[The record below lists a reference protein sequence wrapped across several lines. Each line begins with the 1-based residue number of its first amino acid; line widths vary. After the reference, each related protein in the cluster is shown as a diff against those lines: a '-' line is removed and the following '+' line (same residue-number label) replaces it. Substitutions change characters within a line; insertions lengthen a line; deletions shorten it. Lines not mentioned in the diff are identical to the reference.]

1 MYFVKVQFLTIDIA
15 PPLIKCTYKPNQ
27 TEIWETL
34 PGQEGAPEATLQP
47 ILFLKK
53 FWLKNSVVLIHV
65 DSINSYSFFPFSDF
79 FFQKSTKNSKNSKCI
94 KNFCQV
100 AFKWATFHHHS
111 SIWCKT
117 VTCQNW
123 RSKTNSFV
131 GIFQPLNNYKVNW
144 VMP

>member
-1 MYFVKVQFLTIDIA
+1 MCNTFVFCKSTVSDNWYSTPPNKVHYGNVVSLREQIIS
-15 PPLIKCTYKPNQ
+15 YKPNQ

-34 PGQEGAPEATLQP
+34 PGQGGAPEAPLQP

-100 AFKWATFHHHS
+100 GFKWATFHHHS
-111 SIWCKT
+111 SIW
-117 VTCQNW
+117 V
-123 RSKTNSFV
+123 
-131 GIFQPLNNYKVNW
+131 IE
-144 VMP
+144 